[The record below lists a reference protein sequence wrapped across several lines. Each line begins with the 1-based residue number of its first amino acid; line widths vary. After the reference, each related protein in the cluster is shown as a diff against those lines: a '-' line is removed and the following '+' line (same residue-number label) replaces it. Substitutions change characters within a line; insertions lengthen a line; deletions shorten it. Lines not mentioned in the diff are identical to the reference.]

1 MNAEYR
7 QALNDVERLRINMR
21 EVDPEFQ
28 DVVDLELQAAEKR
41 LMSIIREAKKYDSNS
56 LSRQC

>member
-21 EVDPEFQ
+21 EVDPE
-28 DVVDLELQAAEKR
+28 LQAAEKR
-41 LMSIIREAKKYDSNS
+41 LMSIIKEAKKYDTNS
-56 LSRQC
+56 LSRQR

>member
-1 MNAEYR
+1 LNAEYR

-41 LMSIIREAKKYDSNS
+41 LMSIIREAKKYDSDS
-56 LSRQC
+56 IQG